1 MLKMSVRTVLSQLSG
16 KNKKYPDF
24 FKSTGYG
31 TATGLKGVN
40 CTHEFYPFWEGA
52 DFIPD
57 DIEEP
62 KPVKINGKTYD
73 YYQVTQKQRQME
85 RNIRATKRE
94 IEAQRAIGGDAAE
107 LQSKLQKQTGI
118 ECKRISKT
126 VIRDSAPGISIGTE
140 LRISGMGILRQ

>member
-1 MLKMSVRTVLSQLSG
+1 M
-16 KNKKYPDF
+16 
-24 FKSTGYG
+24 
-31 TATGLKGVN
+31 N

-94 IEAQRAIGGDAAE
+94 IEAQRAIGGNAAE
-107 LQSKLQKQTGI
+107 LQSKLRKQTGI

-126 VIRDSAPGISIGTE
+126 VIRDPAPGISIGTE
-140 LRISGMGILRQ
+140 LRVSGMGVLRQ